1 VNATKVKSL
10 APLYGGV
17 ALLVIAV
24 AGAALSLLS
33 GNEGREKDPLDTGS
47 VKPMPPVVPPVVPPV
62 WATANPPAATP
73 KVSAEELEAR
83 DKEELV
89 ASSSPRSKGRR
100 TRSMRPGWSESVS
113 TSPVPLP
120 SRSSS

>member
-1 VNATKVKSL
+1 MNATKVKSL

-47 VKPMPPVVPPVVPPV
+47 VKPMPPVVPPVVPQGLTHWDCCRKVIVRQATGHAAVDPV
-62 WATANPPAATP
+62 RPRPGLIPPV
-73 KVSAEELEAR
+73 VSA
-83 DKEELV
+83 
-89 ASSSPRSKGRR
+89 
-100 TRSMRPGWSESVS
+100 
-113 TSPVPLP
+113 
-120 SRSSS
+120 